1 MTEPSFLVRRWDT
14 SGAHDAHMAELLTR
28 LMRWGNDGAA
38 RNAGRVLAATARDHA
53 AVDATIEHVTR
64 RERPAA

>member
-1 MTEPSFLVRRWDT
+1 
-14 SGAHDAHMAELLTR
+14 MAELLTR

-38 RNAGRVLAATARDHA
+38 RNAGGALGATARDHA
-53 AVDATIEHVTR
+53 AVDAAIERVTR